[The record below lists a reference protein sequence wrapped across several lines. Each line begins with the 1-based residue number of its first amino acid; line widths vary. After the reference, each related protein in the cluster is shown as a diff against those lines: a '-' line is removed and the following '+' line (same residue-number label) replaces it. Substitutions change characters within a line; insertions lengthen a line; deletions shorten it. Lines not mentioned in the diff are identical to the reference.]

1 MTNWFQTAMIGCAG
15 GSGISRRSPD
25 PLDEQRKKFSVQFDA
40 SATYNQSSMLSSG
53 MPIPPPIGLS
63 RTLLTWYSRH
73 RRPLPWRENRDPY
86 RVWVSEIMLQ
96 QTRVGAVIEH
106 YEQFLKQFP
115 SLEALASAR
124 RASVLAAW
132 SGLGYYRRARNLHA
146 AAKLLVC
153 RGKGNFPQTS
163 EQWEELP
170 GIGRYTAA
178 AIASIAFDEPRA
190 AVDGNVQRVLVRLL
204 GERRPPRALWQAAQQ
219 LVDPTRPG
227 DFNQAMME
235 LGATICTPSS
245 PRCPKCPI
253 ESFCRSRGA
262 AEPARQKLRPHR
274 REIAY
279 GLARTEHAVLLIRR
293 DQGLSQMPGM
303 WELPEVTPCH
313 GAERPLFSLRHAITV
328 TNFRVHVVEK
338 QAPGPGIWVRIS
350 RLENLPLT
358 GLTKKILRRAG
369 IID

>member
-1 MTNWFQTAMIGCAG
+1 MLT
-15 GSGISRRSPD
+15 
-25 PLDEQRKKFSVQFDA
+25 
-40 SATYNQSSMLSSG
+40 SA
-53 MPIPPPIGLS
+53 MPIPPPIGV
-63 RTLLTWYSRH
+63 RRVLLAWYSRH

-96 QTRVGAVIEH
+96 QTRVGAVLTR
-106 YEQFLKQFP
+106 YQQFLKQFP
-115 SLEALASAR
+115 SVEALASAR

-146 AAKLLVC
+146 AAKLVVG
-153 RGKGNFPQTS
+153 RRKGKFPRTFDEWQ
-163 EQWEELP
+163 ELP

-190 AVDGNVQRVLVRLL
+190 ALDGNVRRVLVRLL
-204 GERRPPRALWQAAQQ
+204 GQRRPPGALWQAAQQ
-219 LVDPTRPG
+219 LLDPTRPG

-235 LGATICTPSS
+235 LGATICLPAS

-262 AEPARQKLRPHR
+262 GEPVPRKIRPYT

-279 GLARTEHAVLLIRR
+279 GLARTQHAVLLVRR

-303 WELPEVTPCH
+303 WELPEVNTGH
-313 GAERPLFSLRHAITV
+313 AAERPLFSLRHAITL
-328 TNFRVHVVEK
+328 TNFRVQVVEN
-338 QAPGPGIWVRIS
+338 QAPGRGTWVRFS